1 LYDLTERSVGQTHL
15 DPATFIRSTQQG
27 LAGFLGIEIV
37 SATKDSVVG
46 QFVAGPQHFT
56 AGERVH
62 GGAIMAFA
70 DTLGAYG
77 AVLNL
82 PAGFTTSTIES
93 KTNFFRAGRPGQLV
107 GESVPL
113 HFGRTTMVWQ
123 TSVRG
128 EDEERVAQVT
138 QTQIVLRVDK
148 TDLNNEARSV
158 APNLRPNEAPTAAD
172 EPANGVTASRRKEQ
186 IFRAACDVMARKG
199 FARATMREIAST
211 AGMPVPTMYQYL
223 RSKDDLLTMLFDTY
237 LAEVERN
244 ISIAAAQGRTA
255 TQKLAAAIR
264 ANLASFDSYHK
275 QIRLMNRETQ
285 ALNSEARERVKRHMT
300 SYIQLFSRIIAEGI
314 QKNEFRNVDPDLVGN
329 FIAMLCEVWP
339 LRFWS
344 VGRFGL
350 AAVQDAILAF
360 VADGLRKPIGEMS

>member
-1 LYDLTERSVGQTHL
+1 MPLN
-15 DPATFIRSTQQG
+15 PATFIRSTQQG
-27 LAGFLGIEIV
+27 LNGLLGIEIV
-37 SATKDSVVG
+37 SATKDRVVG
-46 QFVAGPQHFT
+46 QFVAGPQHMT

-62 GGAIMAFA
+62 GGALMAFA
-70 DTLGAYG
+70 DTLGACG

-82 PAGFTTSTIES
+82 PAGFATATIES

-113 HFGRTTMVWQ
+113 HIGGTTMVWQ

-128 EDEERVAQVT
+128 AHDEHVAQVT
-138 QTQIVLRVDK
+138 QTQIVLKVDEP
-148 TDLNNEARSV
+148 DRYNDARW
-158 APNLRPNEAPTAAD
+158 AKPNLNQNEAPTPAD
-172 EPANGVTASRRKEQ
+172 EVVNGATALRRKEQ

-199 FARATMREIAST
+199 FARATMREIASA

-223 RSKDDLLTMLFDTY
+223 RSKDDLLTMVFDTY

-244 ISIAAAQGRTA
+244 ISTAAAQGRTA

-264 ANLASFDSYHK
+264 ANLASFDNYHK

-285 ALNSEARERVKRHMT
+285 ALNPEARERVKRHMT
-300 SYIQLFSRIIAEGI
+300 SYIRLFTNIIAEGI
-314 QKNEFRNVDPDLVGN
+314 EKDEFRKVDAELVAN

-344 VGRFGL
+344 VGRFGF

-360 VADGLRKPIGEMS
+360 VADGLRKPIGAMS